1 MTGAISFSG
10 VSVEEARAEKRV
22 FLRTLAILLGVDEA
36 WVRVAIRRARRA
48 TRRRLDASYLPTRA
62 PKTDMPTLAPIL
74 RPTATTALEP
84 TATALL
90 EPTTASEG
98 VSVDYNVSV
107 PSISDA
113 EAVAAVVETTTP
125 EDVDAAIEVAATEVA
140 EETDSTITL
149 VESLVTTEISAV
161 ETVADPPGDGLGDD
175 TTTDGLSEADDSG
188 GGGGGGGADT
198 AAVGGAAAGAL
209 LLLAFGGLYF
219 YRRRKASAA
228 AEERVPSDIEVPRAL
243 VFKPVEPTPPSSPSP
258 PPRSP
263 SPRHAVP
270 PPVRPGLLR
279 HLSSW
284 SAEDAPLAELA
295 PDGVAA
301 WLRRQNPPGDVEGL
315 CAAVISKGVTG
326 TTLRDADDADLRDLG
341 VATLGLRKAVL
352 KLTRAEPSARR
363 GYHPAKSADAPP
375 TPPPPPARPGLLG
388 RLASWRS
395 TE

>member
-1 MTGAISFSG
+1 
-10 VSVEEARAEKRV
+10 
-22 FLRTLAILLGVDEA
+22 
-36 WVRVAIRRARRA
+36 
-48 TRRRLDASYLPTRA
+48 
-62 PKTDMPTLAPIL
+62 MPTSAPIL
-74 RPTATTALEP
+74 RPMSTTELEP

-107 PSISDA
+107 PSLSDS
-113 EAVAAVVETTTP
+113 EAVEAVVETTTP
-125 EDVDAAIEVAATEVA
+125 EDVDAAVVEAATEVA
-140 EETDSTITL
+140 EETNSTITL

-161 ETVADPPGDGLGDD
+161 ETIADPPGDGLGDD
-175 TTTDGLSEADDSG
+175 TNTDGLSEVDDSG
-188 GGGGGGGADT
+188 GSSGGGGADT
-198 AAVGGAAAGAL
+198 AAVRGAAVAVF
-209 LLLAFGGLYF
+209 LLLAFGSLYF
-219 YRRRKASAA
+219 YRRRKSAA
-228 AEERVPSDIEVPRAL
+228 AEERAPSDIEVPRAL

-301 WLRRQNPPGDVEGL
+301 WLRRQNLPGDVEGL
-315 CAAVISKGVTG
+315 CQSVIAKGITG

-375 TPPPPPARPGLLG
+375 PPPPPPARPGLLG